1 MNALIT
7 GAGGFLGT
15 WLARA
20 LVARGDRVSCL
31 LRPTTDTR
39 ELEKALEGHP
49 WRRVVGDVTDRAS
62 LDAAV
67 RGVDVVFHLAGIRR
81 AAKKDEFLRVN
92 AGGTRLLCEAL
103 AALPCPEGT
112 SRPRLVMCGSLASH
126 GPSTLERPHVEEDAF
141 HPHEWY
147 GESKAE
153 AETIAFSFQDR
164 LPVTVIRP
172 PRILGP
178 GDRENLSFFKMVKQG
193 IRLELV
199 GGPRP
204 LSLVDVED
212 VVDLLIVL
220 AEKPEAVGQAFF
232 CTSPERLTLE
242 EMQDLGAK
250 ALGYHPRTVRMR
262 PAVLTALATAADG
275 VTRLTG
281 RKLPLNRKLARQLLA
296 PAWTCSGAKAERL
309 LGFRPRRNLAESITR
324 SGEWYRAQ
332 GWL

>member
-1 MNALIT
+1 MHALIT

-31 LRPTTDTR
+31 LRPTTDSR

-49 WRRVVGDVTDRAS
+49 WTRVVGDVTDPAS
-62 LDAAV
+62 LKDAV
-67 RGVDVVFHLAGIRR
+67 KGVDVVFHLAGIRR
-81 AAKKDEFLRVN
+81 AAVRDEFIRVN
-92 AGGTRLLCEAL
+92 AHGTRLLCEAL
-103 AALPCPEGT
+103 AALPTP
-112 SRPRLVMCGSLASH
+112 RPRLVMCGSLASH
-126 GPSTLERPHVEEDAF
+126 GPSTPDRPHVEEDAF

-153 AETIAFSFQDR
+153 AERIAFSFQDR

-178 GDRENLSFFKMVKQG
+178 GDRENLTFFKLGKQG
-193 IRLELV
+193 IRLELK

-212 VVDLLIVL
+212 VVDLLLVL
-220 AEKPEAVGQAFF
+220 AERPEALGEAFF
-232 CTSPERLTLE
+232 CAGPERLTLE
-242 EMQDLGAK
+242 EMQDVGAK
-250 ALGYHPRTVRMR
+250 ALGFTTRTWRLS
-262 PAVLTALATAADG
+262 PGVLTALAAAADG

-309 LGFRPRRNLAESITR
+309 LGFRPRRNLADSITR

>member
-1 MNALIT
+1 M
-7 GAGGFLGT
+7 GT

-20 LVARGDRVSCL
+20 LAARGDRVSCL

-49 WRRVVGDVTDRAS
+49 WTRVVGDVTDPAS
-62 LDAAV
+62 LASAV
-67 RGVDVVFHLAGIRR
+67 KGVDVVFHLAGIRR
-81 AAKKDEFLRVN
+81 AALRDEFMRVN
-92 AGGTRLLCEAL
+92 AQGTRLICEAM
-103 AALPCPEGT
+103 AALQEP
-112 SRPRLVMCGSLASH
+112 RPRLVMCGSLASH
-126 GPSTLERPHVEEDAF
+126 GPSTPERPHVEEDAF

-153 AETIAFSFQDR
+153 GERIAFSFQDR

-178 GDRENLSFFKMVKQG
+178 GDRENLTFFKLGKKG
-193 IRLELV
+193 IRLELA

-212 VVDLLIVL
+212 VVDLLLVL
-220 AEKPEAVGQAFF
+220 AQKPEALGEAFF
-232 CTSPERLTLE
+232 CAGPERLTLE
-242 EMQDLGAK
+242 QMQDLGAK
-250 ALGYHPRTVRMR
+250 ALGFQTRTWRLS

-309 LGFRPRRNLAESITR
+309 LGFRPRRGLAESITR

>member
-31 LRPTTDTR
+31 LRPSTDAR

-49 WRRVVGDVTDRAS
+49 WKRVLGDVTDRAS
-62 LDAAV
+62 LEEAV
-67 RGVDVVFHLAGIRR
+67 KGVDVVFHLAGIRR
-81 AAKKDEFLRVN
+81 AAQRDEFIRVN

-103 AALPCPEGT
+103 AALPGPAPK
-112 SRPRLVMCGSLASH
+112 PRLVMCGSLASH
-126 GPSTLERPHVEEDAF
+126 GPSTPERPHVEEDAF

-153 AETIAFSFQDR
+153 AERIAFSFKDR

-178 GDRENLSFFKMVKQG
+178 GDRENLSFFKLAKQG

-220 AEKPEAVGQAFF
+220 AERPEALGEAFF
-232 CTSPERLTLE
+232 CAGPERLTLE

-250 ALGYHPRTVRMR
+250 ALGYHPRTVRMP

-281 RKLPLNRKLARQLLA
+281 KKLPLNRKLARQLLA

>member
-1 MNALIT
+1 
-7 GAGGFLGT
+7 
-15 WLARA
+15 
-20 LVARGDRVSCL
+20 
-31 LRPTTDTR
+31 P
-39 ELEKALEGHP
+39 
-49 WRRVVGDVTDRAS
+49 
-62 LDAAV
+62 
-67 RGVDVVFHLAGIRR
+67 
-81 AAKKDEFLRVN
+81 
-92 AGGTRLLCEAL
+92 
-103 AALPCPEGT
+103 
-112 SRPRLVMCGSLASH
+112 RPRLVMCGSLASH
-126 GPSTLERPHVEEDAF
+126 GPSTPERPHVEEDAF

-153 AETIAFSFQDR
+153 GERIAFSFQDR

-178 GDRENLSFFKMVKQG
+178 GDRENLTFFKLGKKG
-193 IRLELV
+193 IRLELA

-212 VVDLLIVL
+212 VVDLLLVL
-220 AEKPEAVGQAFF
+220 AEKPEALGEAFF
-232 CTSPERLTLE
+232 CAGPERLTLE

-250 ALGYHPRTVRMR
+250 ALGFQTRTWRLS
-262 PAVLTALATAADG
+262 PAVLTALASAADG

-309 LGFRPRRNLAESITR
+309 LGFRPRRGLAESITR

>member
-31 LRPTTDTR
+31 LRPSTDAR
-39 ELEKALEGHP
+39 ELEKALAGHP
-49 WRRVVGDVTDRAS
+49 WKRVLGDVTDRAS
-62 LDAAV
+62 LEEAV
-67 RGVDVVFHLAGIRR
+67 KGVDVVFHLAGIRR
-81 AAKKDEFLRVN
+81 AAMRDEFLRVN
-92 AGGTRLLCEAL
+92 AGGTRQLCEAL
-103 AALPCPEGT
+103 AALPAT
-112 SRPRLVMCGSLASH
+112 HSAARPRLVMCGSLASH
-126 GPSTLERPHVEEDAF
+126 GPSTPQRPHVEEDAF

-153 AETIAFSFQDR
+153 AEAIAFSFKDR

-178 GDRENLSFFKMVKQG
+178 GDRENLSFFKMAKQG

-212 VVDLLIVL
+212 VVDLLLVL
-220 AEKPEAVGQAFF
+220 AERPEALGEAFF
-232 CTSPERLTLE
+232 CAGPERLTLE
-242 EMQDLGAK
+242 QMQDLGAK
-250 ALGYHPRTVRMR
+250 ALGYTPRTVRMR

-281 RKLPLNRKLARQLLA
+281 KKLPLNRKLARQLLA

-309 LGFRPRRNLAESITR
+309 LGFRPRRNLADSITR

>member
-20 LVARGDRVSCL
+20 LAARGDRVCCL

-49 WRRVVGDVTDRAS
+49 WTRLVGDVTDRAS

-67 RGVDVVFHLAGIRR
+67 KGVDVVFHLAGIRR
-81 AAKKDEFLRVN
+81 AALRDEFMRVN
-92 AGGTRLLCEAL
+92 AGGTQHLCEAL
-103 AALPCPEGT
+103 AALEAPPGGT
-112 SRPRLVMCGSLASH
+112 RPRLVMCGSLASH
-126 GPSTLERPHVEEDAF
+126 GPSTPDRPHVEEDAF

-153 AETIAFSFQDR
+153 AERIAFSFQDR

-178 GDRENLSFFKMVKQG
+178 GDRENLTFFKLGKQG
-193 IRLELV
+193 IRLELA

-212 VVDLLIVL
+212 VVDLLLVL
-220 AEKPEAVGQAFF
+220 AERPEALGEAFF
-232 CTSPERLTLE
+232 CAGPERLTLE
-242 EMQDLGAK
+242 QMQDLGAK
-250 ALGYHPRTVRMR
+250 ALGYHPRTWRLN
-262 PAVLTALATAADG
+262 PPVLTALATVADG

>member
-20 LVARGDRVSCL
+20 LVARGDRISCL

-49 WRRVVGDVTDRAS
+49 WKRLTGDVTDRAS

-67 RGVDVVFHLAGIRR
+67 QGVDVVFHLAGIRR
-81 AAKKDEFLRVN
+81 AAQRDEFIRVN
-92 AGGTRLLCEAL
+92 AGGTRLLCDAL
-103 AALPCPEGT
+103 AALPGP
-112 SRPRLVMCGSLASH
+112 RPRLVMCGSLASH
-126 GPSTLERPHVEEDAF
+126 GPSTPERPHVEEDAF

-153 AETIAFSFQDR
+153 AEDIAFSFKDR

-178 GDRENLSFFKMVKQG
+178 GDRENLSFFKLAKQG

-220 AEKPEAVGQAFF
+220 AERPEALGEAFF
-232 CTSPERLTLE
+232 CAGPERLTLE

-250 ALGYHPRTVRMR
+250 ALGYHPKTVRMR

-281 RKLPLNRKLARQLLA
+281 KKLPLNRKLARQLLA